1 MSQHA
6 HGAAH
11 VAEVLR
17 PRTRML
23 ALIAAFK
30 FVKAVLSILV
40 ALGAFGLLD
49 RNVAAHAERGGGAR
63 ASGYDQRRVERVI
76 SLIVAL
82 RPHRLEVIGA
92 AALVYAA
99 LFATEGIGLW
109 RGRRWAEWLTV
120 VITASLVPFELYELV
135 RRVTPIRA
143 GALVANL
150 AIVAYLVVMI
160 RRGSPPDPAP
170 LTSRATPR
178 SAPRGSPA
186 NR

>member
-1 MSQHA
+1 MPHHS

-17 PRTRML
+17 PRNRTL
-23 ALIAAFK
+23 GLIAAFK

-49 RNVAAHAERGGGAR
+49 RNVAADAERWVVAL
-63 ASGYDQRRVERVI
+63 AAGYDQRLVERVI
-76 SLIVAL
+76 SFFVAL
-82 RPHRLEVIGA
+82 RPHRLEVIGI

-109 RGRRWAEWLTV
+109 RGRRWAEYLTV
-120 VITASLVPFELYELV
+120 VITASLVPFELYEV
-135 RRVTPIRA
+135 ARRFTPIRV
-143 GALVANL
+143 GALAINL

-160 RRGSPPDPAP
+160 RRGSAHHAARP
-170 LTSRATPR
+170 SRAAT
-178 SAPRGSPA
+178 ADGV
-186 NR
+186 